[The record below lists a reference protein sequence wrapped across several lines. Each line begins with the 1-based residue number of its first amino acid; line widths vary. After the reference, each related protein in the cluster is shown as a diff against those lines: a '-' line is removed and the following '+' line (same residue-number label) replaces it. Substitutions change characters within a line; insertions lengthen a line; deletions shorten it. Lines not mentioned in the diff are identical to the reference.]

1 MPVKNQQSSPEI
13 PSDISTWFRD
23 LSLFKGVPFGYLV
36 PDERMLPIE
45 SIRFFWVDRYWVEC
59 LLDGAFSIGRVT
71 TSDHQRDSQYPTS
84 PAENPHQTVTG
95 FLLRSEVVSGWPGL
109 QVDGY
114 DGNSQKLTLLRMDR
128 LSANVLICLFE
139 GEVADVDIHQKPET
153 IHFGLDKNGGN
164 FYKKL
169 RNKDGELQDNLKI
182 DAIPW
187 KDKNKRVV
195 NIDQLAEDIKNVIS
209 FENFASAQFALEAIE
224 GVQMVKFRKE

>member
-1 MPVKNQQSSPEI
+1 M
-13 PSDISTWFRD
+13 
-23 LSLFKGVPFGYLV
+23 
-36 PDERMLPIE
+36 
-45 SIRFFWVDRYWVEC
+45 
-59 LLDGAFSIGRVT
+59 
-71 TSDHQRDSQYPTS
+71 
-84 PAENPHQTVTG
+84 
-95 FLLRSEVVSGWPGL
+95 

-209 FENFASAQFALEAIE
+209 FENFTSAQFALEAIE